1 MFQKVFQNRLSSDEN
16 SCRPFLQNT
25 PAFYRNTPG
34 IDENT
39 PAFSRFVIP
48 KFVFCCFFATFV
60 KNVVCIQEKFFRRIM
75 TISLN
80 IAK

>member
-1 MFQKVFQNRLSSDEN
+1 MFQKVFQNRLGSDEN

-25 PAFYRNTPG
+25 PAFYQ
-34 IDENT
+34 NT

-48 KFVFCCFFATFV
+48 KFVFCWFFATFV

>member
-1 MFQKVFQNRLSSDEN
+1 MFQKVFQNRLGSDEN

-25 PAFYRNTPG
+25 PGIDENTPG

-48 KFVFCCFFATFV
+48 KICILLVFCYLC
-60 KNVVCIQEKFFRRIM
+60 QKFCVY
-75 TISLN
+75 SGKVL
-80 IAK
+80 

>member
-1 MFQKVFQNRLSSDEN
+1 MFQKVFQNRLGSDEN
-16 SCRPFLQNT
+16 SCRPFLQ
-25 PAFYRNTPG
+25 NTPG

-48 KFVFCCFFATFV
+48 KFVFCWFFATFV
-60 KNVVCIQEKFFRRIM
+60 KNVVCIQEKFFRQIM

>member
-1 MFQKVFQNRLSSDEN
+1 MFQKVFQNRLGSDEN
-16 SCRPFLQNT
+16 
-25 PAFYRNTPG
+25 
-34 IDENT
+34 

-48 KFVFCCFFATFV
+48 KFVFCWFFATFV

>member
-1 MFQKVFQNRLSSDEN
+1 MFQKVFQNRLGSDEN

-25 PAFYRNTPG
+25 PAF
-34 IDENT
+34 
-39 PAFSRFVIP
+39 SRFVIP
-48 KFVFCCFFATFV
+48 KFVFSWFFATFV

>member
-1 MFQKVFQNRLSSDEN
+1 MFQKVFQNRLGSDEN

-48 KFVFCCFFATFV
+48 KFVFCWFFATFV

>member
-1 MFQKVFQNRLSSDEN
+1 MKKF
-16 SCRPFLQNT
+16 T
-25 PAFYRNTPG
+25 PAF
-34 IDENT
+34 DENT

-48 KFVFCCFFATFV
+48 KFVFCWFFATFV
-60 KNVVCIQEKFFRRIM
+60 KNVVCIQEKFFRQIM

>member
-1 MFQKVFQNRLSSDEN
+1 MFQKVFQNRLGSDEN
-16 SCRPFLQNT
+16 SCRPFLQ
-25 PAFYRNTPG
+25 NTPG

-48 KFVFCCFFATFV
+48 KICILLVFCYLCQKF
-60 KNVVCIQEKFFRRIM
+60 VCIQEKFFRRIM

>member
-1 MFQKVFQNRLSSDEN
+1 MFQKVFQNRLGSDEN
-16 SCRPFLQNT
+16 SCRPFLQ
-25 PAFYRNTPG
+25 
-34 IDENT
+34 NT

-60 KNVVCIQEKFFRRIM
+60 KNIVCIQEKFFRRIM

>member
-1 MFQKVFQNRLSSDEN
+1 MFQKVFQNRLGSDEN

-25 PAFYRNTPG
+25 PAF
-34 IDENT
+34 
-39 PAFSRFVIP
+39 SRFVIP
-48 KFVFCCFFATFV
+48 KFVFCWFFATFV
-60 KNVVCIQEKFFRRIM
+60 KNVVCIQEKFFRQIM

>member
-1 MFQKVFQNRLSSDEN
+1 MFFVLHNVPPIVCPTFGVH
-16 SCRPFLQNT
+16 FT
-25 PAFYRNTPG
+25 FYRNTPG

-48 KFVFCCFFATFV
+48 KFVFCWFFATFV